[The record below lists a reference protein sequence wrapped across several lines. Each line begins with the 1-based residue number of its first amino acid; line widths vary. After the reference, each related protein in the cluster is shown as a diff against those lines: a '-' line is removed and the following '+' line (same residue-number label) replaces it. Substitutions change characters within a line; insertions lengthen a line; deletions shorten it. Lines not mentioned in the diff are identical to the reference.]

1 METLRDIRERYYLSR
16 QKLADAAG
24 VGESTIV
31 RMEQPTNK
39 TTKDVAD
46 KVLAALSRITGE
58 DFNLNNVAGINLY
71 NVMRDRRQRGRS
83 EEESGQG
90 EEGDNKPE
98 RPAA

>member
-71 NVMRDRRQRGRS
+71 NVMRDRRQRGQS
-83 EEESGQG
+83 EESSPDSG
-90 EEGDNKPE
+90 DLPL
-98 RPAA
+98 AS